1 VPITIKDVAT
11 RAGVS
16 SATVSRVLTG
26 KSYVREEARQRVLAA
41 AQELGYKPSR
51 VARSLR
57 VRRSQIVGLI
67 ISDIQNPFF
76 TALVRAVEDVAQS
89 YGFAVILCNSDEDI
103 AKEALYIDLLL
114 EEQVSG
120 VLITPTREYDNPSRR
135 LVEAGIPVVA
145 VDRYMLDIDV
155 DTVVVDNIDSAFR
168 LVDHLIR
175 AGHRRIGA
183 ILAGPSTTTGRERLI
198 GYQQAHAAHQ
208 LPIDPAL
215 IQTGAP
221 RRELG
226 YLSVQLLLKLAD
238 PPTALFCGNNLL
250 TVGAVEAIHEHNLR
264 IPDDIAIAGFDGL
277 ICNPLPEPVLAII
290 EQPVYELGKV
300 AAELLMQRIQG
311 SKSPY
316 QKVELKTRL
325 HVGRASGHSQ
335 VPGVSRSG

>member
-1 VPITIKDVAT
+1 MPITIKDVAT

-26 KSYVREEARQRVLAA
+26 KPHVREAVRQRVLAA
-41 AQELGYKPSR
+41 VHELGYKPSR

-57 VRRSQIVGLI
+57 VRRSQIIGLI

-76 TALVRAVEDVAQS
+76 TALVRAVEDIAQQDG
-89 YGFAVILCNSDEDI
+89 YAVILCNADEDI
-103 AKEALYIDLLL
+103 AKEALYIDLML

-135 LVEAGIPVVA
+135 LIDAGIPVVA

-155 DTVVVDNIDSAFR
+155 DTVVVDNVGSAFN
-168 LVDHLIR
+168 LVNHLIT

-183 ILAGPSTTTGRERLI
+183 ICAELSSTTGRERLV
-198 GYQQAHAAHQ
+198 GYRNALNTHQ

-215 IQTGAP
+215 IQTSVP

-226 YLSVQLLLKLAD
+226 YYSAQQLLNLDD

-250 TVGAVEAIHEHNLR
+250 TVGAFEAIHERHLK

-277 ICNPLPEPVLAII
+277 ICSPISEPALTII

-311 SKSPY
+311 STRPH
-316 QKVELKTRL
+316 QKIELKTKL
-325 HVGRASGHSQ
+325 HIRSSSGYSRAQTSAHSA
-335 VPGVSRSG
+335 

>member
-1 VPITIKDVAT
+1 MPTTIKDVAL

-26 KSYVREEARQRVLAA
+26 KTHVREAVRQRVLTAV
-41 AQELGYKPSR
+41 QELGYKPSR

-57 VRRSQIVGLI
+57 VRRSQIIGLI
-67 ISDIQNPFF
+67 ISDIQSQFF
-76 TALVRAVEDVAQS
+76 TALVRAVEDTAQQAG
-89 YGFAVILCNSDEDI
+89 YAVILCNSDENI
-103 AKEALYIDLLL
+103 TKEALYIDLML

-155 DTVVVDNIDSAFR
+155 DTVVVDNIGSAFN
-168 LVDHLIR
+168 LVNHMIL
-175 AGHRRIGA
+175 AGHHRIGA
-183 ILAGPSTTTGRERLI
+183 ILAESSITTGRERLA
-198 GYQQAHAAHQ
+198 GYRKALEAHH
-208 LPIDPAL
+208 LPSDPAL
-215 IQTGAP
+215 IKTGVP

-226 YLSVQLLLKLAD
+226 YLGALQLLGLDD

-250 TVGAVEAIHEHNLR
+250 TIGAFEAINERHMK
-264 IPDDIAIAGFDGL
+264 IPDDIAIASFDGL
-277 ICNPLPEPVLAII
+277 ICNPLSEPALTII

-311 SKSPY
+311 SKRPH
-316 QKVELKTRL
+316 QKIELKTRL
-325 HVGRASGHSQ
+325 CIHSSSGYPRIRANAHSE
-335 VPGVSRSG
+335 